1 MPDAKPF
8 LKWAGGKRTLAP
20 QIVEL
25 FPKTIK
31 TYYEPF
37 VGGGAVFFSIDPARY
52 DRAVLNDYNA
62 ELMNVYKVIRD
73 YPDELL
79 EQVKHLNVT
88 KDVYLRLRKRLPE
101 TFSPVRRAARTL
113 FLNKTCF
120 NGLYR
125 VNKSGIFNVMWGDY
139 KNPMIA
145 DPAVIAACSEV
156 LSTVKLMATDFEAA
170 VKNANAGDV
179 VYFDPPYVEVSKT
192 SNFTSYTSSGFT
204 MEDHARLARCF
215 EGLANKGV
223 RVVAS
228 NSDTEP
234 VRDLFRGWELHE
246 VQARRSINS
255 KADRRGPVGELL
267 IVGRK
272 A

>member
-1 MPDAKPF
+1 MPDPKPF
-8 LKWAGGKRTLAP
+8 LKWAGGKRSLAP

-37 VGGGAVFFSIDPARY
+37 VGGGAVFWSLDPESY
-52 DRAVLNDYNA
+52 DRAALNDFNS
-62 ELMNVYKVIRD
+62 ELMNVYKVVRD
-73 YPDELL
+73 FPDELL
-79 EQVKHLNVT
+79 DQVKHLNVT

-101 TFSPVRRAARTL
+101 SFSPVRRAARTL

-125 VNKSGIFNVMWGDY
+125 VNKQGIFNVMWGDY
-139 KNPMIA
+139 KNPVIA
-145 DPAVIAACSEV
+145 DSENIQACSSV
-156 LSTVKLMATDFEAA
+156 LSMVKLTSLDFEAA
-170 VKNANAGDV
+170 VKDAKVGDV
-179 VYFDPPYVEVSKT
+179 VYFDPPYVEVSRT
-192 SNFTSYTSSGFT
+192 SNFTSYTSSGFG
-204 MEDHARLARCF
+204 MEAQARLAQVFRD
-215 EGLANKGV
+215 LADKGV

-228 NSDTEP
+228 NSDTPP
-234 VRDLFRGWELHE
+234 VRDLYQGWELHE
-246 VQARRSINS
+246 VQARRNINS

-267 IVGRK
+267 IVSRK